1 MMQTAEPWHGCHLVT
16 DAGGFPCF
24 STRGRSL
31 FQREM
36 SAILEIVEDEFVD
49 QAFQMPPIEN
59 DHMIEQ
65 IPAAGAYPA
74 FRNTV
79 LPWTS
84 ESRALGRN
92 AETLHCFDHF
102 IIELWASIKDQ

>member
-1 MMQTAEPWHGCHLVT
+1 MMQTTKPWHGCHLVT
-16 DAGGFPCF
+16 DAVSFPCF

-31 FQREM
+31 LQREM
-36 SAILEIVEDEFVD
+36 SAILEIVEDEFVH

-79 LPWTS
+79 GEHRQLHRVATLQI
-84 ESRALGRN
+84 EISR
-92 AETLHCFDHF
+92 
-102 IIELWASIKDQ
+102 